1 MKRTSTYIDT
11 KRFSTVA
18 LVFVVVVVVFRNS
31 AQSKRN
37 LLIFPFFINFH
48 LFIYFKNFVFPS
60 IHGNFNL

>member
-37 LLIFPFFINFH
+37 LLIFPFFINFDSFI
-48 LFIYFKNFVFPS
+48 LF
-60 IHGNFNL
+60 